1 MEDTPEATRAQ
12 RGLTRRLEMTS
23 AVIVPTPREGWSI
36 RLGVACVVAF
46 SVSLSM
52 APISIAKLLLFVF
65 ALGYLGLAY
74 WRGKAE
80 QPFAGLWTAP
90 VILTICVAFS
100 LSLLWTS
107 ASLADALN
115 VLVKHLKLL
124 EILLLAV
131 LIRTARDARIAISAF
146 ALGQAIFV
154 LTAWL
159 LVVGVALPW
168 AKVGQNPYA
177 VFSSYLDQSIIFA
190 SSAAVIWHL
199 HAELRWPRWLVRVF
213 AAAALTMSLLFL
225 EGRTGYLVAL
235 SMIALMVLWTVPK
248 QWRLAALLVVP
259 TAMLA
264 GLFLSSA
271 TFGSR
276 VVKILDEGQAYAA
289 MPDANT
295 STGWRL
301 NAWHRSLQAIAE
313 RPLLGHGVGS
323 FTATVKRLE
332 GPTAD
337 KTFGTGNSSNP
348 HQEFLL
354 WGVELGVLGPILL
367 IGLIVCIF
375 RDIRHFATPVARSIL
390 SVLVAMTIACM
401 LNSALYDGL
410 IGDFFVVTLGLLM
423 ALGIR
428 TREADLT
435 RLSQ

>member
-1 MEDTPEATRAQ
+1 
-12 RGLTRRLEMTS
+12 MTS
-23 AVIVPTPREGWSI
+23 AILANTPREGWSP
-36 RLGVACVVAF
+36 RLIVACLVAV
-46 SVSLSM
+46 SVSLPM

-74 WRGKAE
+74 WRKETEHA
-80 QPFAGLWTAP
+80 FAGLWTAP
-90 VILTICVAFS
+90 AIVVICAAFA
-100 LSLLWTS
+100 LSVLWTQ

-115 VLVKHLKLL
+115 ILVKHLKLL

-131 LIRTARDARIAISAF
+131 LIRTARDARLAITAF
-146 ALGQAIFV
+146 ALGQAVYIAS
-154 LTAWL
+154 AWL
-159 LVVGVALPW
+159 LVAGVPLPW
-168 AKVGQNPYA
+168 GKLGERPYA

-199 HAELRWPRWLVRVF
+199 HMQLNWPRWLAGVI
-213 AAAALTMSLLFL
+213 AAAALTMTLLFL

-235 SMIALMVLWTVPK
+235 SMIALMILWTVPK
-248 QWRLAALLVVP
+248 RWRLAALLIVP
-259 TAMLA
+259 SAMIA
-264 GLFLSSA
+264 GLFLGSS
-271 TFGSR
+271 TFHDR
-276 VVKILDEGQAYAA
+276 VAKVLNEGQAYARKTEIE
-289 MPDANT
+289 T
-295 STGWRL
+295 SSGWRL
-301 NAWHRSLQAIAE
+301 NAWHRSLQAINE

-354 WGVELGVLGPILL
+354 WGVELGVLGPMLL
-367 IGLIVCIF
+367 VGLIVSIY
-375 RDIRHFATPVARSIL
+375 RDIRHFATPVARSTL

-428 TREADLT
+428 TREAHA
-435 RLSQ
+435 SA